1 MNKIIIT
8 SLCCLAIL
16 FSKGQDQMIVD
27 ANASVRKL
35 PATFSSIIISN
46 AIKVF
51 ITQSDTESLAVSA
64 TEEKYKDE
72 IKTEIE
78 NNILKI
84 HFSGNN
90 NWRSKDRHLKVYV
103 SFKTLSMINVSGA
116 SDVMAIGEINV
127 KDLRV
132 NVSGASTVKG
142 EFYTDK
148 MELDLSGASKAVLIG
163 KTAMLSITSS
173 GASDVEAFKLETS
186 ICNVSA
192 SGASDIDVY
201 VEEEIN
207 ATASGASNIKYKG
220 SAAIKNMKAS
230 GAASISRRE

>member
-8 SLCCLAIL
+8 SLCCLAML
-16 FSKGQDQMIVD
+16 FSKGQEQMIVD

-35 PATFSSIIISN
+35 SASFSSISISN
-46 AIKVF
+46 AVKVI

-64 TEEKYKDE
+64 AEEKYKDE

-84 HFSGNN
+84 HFSGNS
-90 NWRSKDRHLKVYV
+90 NWRSKDRQLKVYL
-103 SFKTLSMINVSGA
+103 SFKNLSLITISGA
-116 SDVMAIGEINV
+116 SDVMAVGKINV
-127 KDLRV
+127 KDLAV

-148 MELDLSGASKAVLIG
+148 LELDMSGASKAALFG
-163 KTAMLSITSS
+163 KSALLNIRSS
-173 GASDVEAFKLETS
+173 GASDVDALKLETS

-192 SGASDIDVY
+192 SGASDINVY
-201 VEEEIN
+201 VEKEIN
-207 ATASGASNIKYKG
+207 ATASGASKIKYKG
-220 SAAIKNMKAS
+220 SAAINNMKSS
-230 GAASISRRE
+230 GAASISRQE